1 MSFTYMKI
9 LESRPSR
16 YDVAMNLLMLGR
28 LNDIKEHIASFT
40 QAGNKVLD
48 LGCGTGTLARLL
60 LAKGATVVGVDNNN
74 GMLNIA
80 RQNAP
85 GALYMSFDITQ
96 LDEHFDDESFD
107 LIVSTLVFSELNDV
121 ERIFVL
127 KQVRRLLKP
136 AGKVFIGD
144 EVIPGDILSRIVYYI
159 IRIPT
164 VFITWV
170 VTQNTTRALPENIV
184 NEFKEAGLAVFETK
198 NFFFGM
204 FSLIEAGR

>member
-1 MSFTYMKI
+1 
-9 LESRPSR
+9 LHVLRLHENSRVS
-16 YDVAMNLLMLGR
+16 
-28 LNDIKEHIASFT
+28 T
-40 QAGNKVLD
+40 
-48 LGCGTGTLARLL
+48 
-60 LAKGATVVGVDNNN
+60 AKGATVVGIDNNN

-85 GALYMSFDITQ
+85 GALYMSFDIAQ

-164 VFITWV
+164 VLITWV
-170 VTQNTTRALPENIV
+170 VTQNTTRALPENIM
-184 NEFKEAGLAVFETK
+184 NEFKEAGLAVFEPK
-198 NFFFGM
+198 IS
-204 FSLIEAGR
+204 FSGCLV